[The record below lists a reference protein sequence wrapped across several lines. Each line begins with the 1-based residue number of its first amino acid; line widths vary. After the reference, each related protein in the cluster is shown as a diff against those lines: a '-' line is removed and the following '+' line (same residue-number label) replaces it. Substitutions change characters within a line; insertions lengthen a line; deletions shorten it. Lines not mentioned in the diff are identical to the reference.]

1 MKLENMDGNKKT
13 GKILFE
19 TGILIMI
26 ATLLSTVG
34 IWQGISQGWKVSLG
48 GDLFFRAFIQSQG
61 KYVITYLNQESLYI
75 AFLSVLFS
83 FLGNK
88 EELVLIINLILQL
101 AGILFFFLGSKKLFR
116 FVFPLAIAMISGI
129 LSGCFYPLYMDSS
142 MHMIWFLSGLLFW
155 ICAKIYCDL
164 SGMYLKYILIGIIL
178 GISCYVDMAGCF
190 LAVVFI
196 LLTLATKKLTLKD
209 KSLQLLCF
217 FLCLVNGYFVM
228 FYLWNNFLFDSVLFH
243 QWLTDKTKHFMVEE
257 GLNQYISLG
266 IVLAISVIFY
276 IIKRR
281 EKATENSVAEEL
293 VGMNVVTAVE
303 ESTETLLE
311 TKVDVVT
318 DVKEEVQKPSIE
330 MNKETPEIP
339 KPIKFI
345 ENPLPLPKK
354 HVKKEMNYAF
364 EPTSDQMHYDL
375 NNYRFDDDYDLK
387 E

>member
-116 FVFPLAIAMISGI
+116 FVFPLAVAMISGI
-129 LSGCFYPLYMDSS
+129 LSGCFYPIYMDSS
-142 MHMIWFLSGLLFW
+142 MHMIWFLSGFLFW

-190 LAVVFI
+190 LVVVFI

-243 QWLTDKTKHFMVEE
+243 QWLADKTRHFMVEE

-266 IVLAISVIFY
+266 IILGISVIFF

-281 EKATENSVAEEL
+281 EIATENSVAEEL
-293 VGMNVVTAVE
+293 VGKNVVTSVE
-303 ESTETLLE
+303 EPTETVLE
-311 TKVDVVT
+311 TKLDVVT

>member
-1 MKLENMDGNKKT
+1 M
-13 GKILFE
+13 LF
-19 TGILIMI
+19 
-26 ATLLSTVG
+26 S
-34 IWQGISQGWKVSLG
+34 K
-48 GDLFFRAFIQSQG
+48 AFIQNGGS
-61 KYVITYLNQESLYI
+61 YVITYLTQESIYLS
-75 AFLSVLFS
+75 FLSVLFS

-116 FVFPLAIAMISGI
+116 FVFPLAVAMISGI
-129 LSGCFYPLYMDSS
+129 LSGCFYPIYMDSS
-142 MHMIWFLSGLLFW
+142 MHMIWFLSGFLFW

-243 QWLTDKTKHFMVEE
+243 QWLADKTRHFMVEE

-266 IVLAISVIFY
+266 IILGISVIFF

-281 EKATENSVAEEL
+281 EIATENSVAEEL
-293 VGMNVVTAVE
+293 VGKNVVTSVE
-303 ESTETLLE
+303 EPTETVLE
-311 TKVDVVT
+311 TKMDVVT

-354 HVKKEMNYAF
+354 HEKKVLDYAVELTDATAEF
-364 EPTSDQMHYDL
+364 DIEVAD
-375 NNYRFDDDYDLK
+375 DDDYDR
-387 E
+387 

>member
-88 EELVLIINLILQL
+88 EDLVLIINLILQL

-116 FVFPLAIAMISGI
+116 FVFPLAVAMISGI
-129 LSGCFYPLYMDSS
+129 LSGCFYPIYMDSS
-142 MHMIWFLSGLLFW
+142 MHMIWFLSGFLFW

-243 QWLTDKTKHFMVEE
+243 QWLADKTKHFMVEE

-281 EKATENSVAEEL
+281 EIATENSVAEEL

-318 DVKEEVQKPSIE
+318 DVKEEVQKPCIE

>member
-1 MKLENMDGNKKT
+1 
-13 GKILFE
+13 
-19 TGILIMI
+19 
-26 ATLLSTVG
+26 
-34 IWQGISQGWKVSLG
+34 
-48 GDLFFRAFIQSQG
+48 
-61 KYVITYLNQESLYI
+61 
-75 AFLSVLFS
+75 
-83 FLGNK
+83 
-88 EELVLIINLILQL
+88 
-101 AGILFFFLGSKKLFR
+101 
-116 FVFPLAIAMISGI
+116 
-129 LSGCFYPLYMDSS
+129 
-142 MHMIWFLSGLLFW
+142 
-155 ICAKIYCDL
+155 
-164 SGMYLKYILIGIIL
+164 
-178 GISCYVDMAGCF
+178 MAGCF

-196 LLTLATKKLTLKD
+196 LLTLATKKITLKD
-209 KSLQLLCF
+209 KSLQILCF

-228 FYLWNNFLFDSVLFH
+228 FYLWNNFLFDLVLFH
-243 QWLTDKTKHFMVEE
+243 QWLADKTKHFMVEE

-281 EKATENSVAEEL
+281 EIATENSVAEEL
-293 VGMNVVTAVE
+293 VDMNVVTAVE
-303 ESTETLLE
+303 ESTETVLK

>member
-116 FVFPLAIAMISGI
+116 FVFPLAVAMISGI
-129 LSGCFYPLYMDSS
+129 LSGCFYPIYMDSS
-142 MHMIWFLSGLLFW
+142 MHMIWFLSGFLFW

-228 FYLWNNFLFDSVLFH
+228 FYLWNNFLFDLVLFH
-243 QWLTDKTKHFMVEE
+243 QWLADKTKHFMVEE

-266 IVLAISVIFY
+266 IILAISVIFY

-281 EKATENSVAEEL
+281 EIATENSVAEEL

>member
-116 FVFPLAIAMISGI
+116 FVFPLAVAMISGI
-129 LSGCFYPLYMDSS
+129 LSGCFYPIYMDSS
-142 MHMIWFLSGLLFW
+142 MHMIWFLSGFLFW

-228 FYLWNNFLFDSVLFH
+228 FYLWNNFLFDLVLFH
-243 QWLTDKTKHFMVEE
+243 QWLADKTKHFMVEE

-281 EKATENSVAEEL
+281 EIATENSVAEEL

>member
-26 ATLLSTVG
+26 ATLLSIVG

-116 FVFPLAIAMISGI
+116 FVFPLAVATISGI
-129 LSGCFYPLYMDSS
+129 LSGCFYPIYMDSS
-142 MHMIWFLSGLLFW
+142 MHMIWFLSGFLFW
-155 ICAKIYCDL
+155 ICAKVYCDL

-178 GISCYVDMAGCF
+178 GISCYADIAGCF

-196 LLTLATKKLTLKD
+196 LLTLATKKLTFKD

-228 FYLWNNFLFDSVLFH
+228 FYLWNNFLFDLVLFH
-243 QWLTDKTKHFMVEE
+243 QWLAD
-257 GLNQYISLG
+257 
-266 IVLAISVIFY
+266 
-276 IIKRR
+276 
-281 EKATENSVAEEL
+281 
-293 VGMNVVTAVE
+293 
-303 ESTETLLE
+303 
-311 TKVDVVT
+311 
-318 DVKEEVQKPSIE
+318 
-330 MNKETPEIP
+330 
-339 KPIKFI
+339 
-345 ENPLPLPKK
+345 
-354 HVKKEMNYAF
+354 
-364 EPTSDQMHYDL
+364 
-375 NNYRFDDDYDLK
+375 
-387 E
+387 

>member
-116 FVFPLAIAMISGI
+116 FVFPLAVTIISGI
-129 LSGCFYPLYMDSS
+129 LSGCFYPIYMDSS
-142 MHMIWFLSGLLFW
+142 MHMIWFLSGFLFW

-209 KSLQLLCF
+209 KSLQFLCF

-228 FYLWNNFLFDSVLFH
+228 FYLWNNFLFDLVLFH
-243 QWLTDKTKHFMVEE
+243 QWLADKTKHFVVEE

-281 EKATENSVAEEL
+281 EIATENSVTEEL

-318 DVKEEVQKPSIE
+318 DVKEEVQKPCIE

>member
-1 MKLENMDGNKKT
+1 M
-13 GKILFE
+13 
-19 TGILIMI
+19 
-26 ATLLSTVG
+26 
-34 IWQGISQGWKVSLG
+34 
-48 GDLFFRAFIQSQG
+48 
-61 KYVITYLNQESLYI
+61 
-75 AFLSVLFS
+75 
-83 FLGNK
+83 
-88 EELVLIINLILQL
+88 
-101 AGILFFFLGSKKLFR
+101 
-116 FVFPLAIAMISGI
+116 
-129 LSGCFYPLYMDSS
+129 
-142 MHMIWFLSGLLFW
+142 
-155 ICAKIYCDL
+155 
-164 SGMYLKYILIGIIL
+164 
-178 GISCYVDMAGCF
+178 
-190 LAVVFI
+190 VV
-196 LLTLATKKLTLKD
+196 
-209 KSLQLLCF
+209 
-217 FLCLVNGYFVM
+217 
-228 FYLWNNFLFDSVLFH
+228 
-243 QWLTDKTKHFMVEE
+243 E

-281 EKATENSVAEEL
+281 EIATENSIAEEL

-318 DVKEEVQKPSIE
+318 DVKEELQKPCIE

>member
-318 DVKEEVQKPSIE
+318 DVKEEVQKPCIE

>member
-61 KYVITYLNQESLYI
+61 KYIITYLNQESLYI

-116 FVFPLAIAMISGI
+116 FVFPLAVAMISGI
-129 LSGCFYPLYMDSS
+129 LSGCFYPIYMDSS
-142 MHMIWFLSGLLFW
+142 MHMIWFLSGFLFW

-190 LAVVFI
+190 LVVVFI

-228 FYLWNNFLFDSVLFH
+228 FYLWNNFLFDSILFH
-243 QWLTDKTKHFMVEE
+243 QWLADKTRHFMVEE

-266 IVLAISVIFY
+266 IILGISVIFY

-281 EKATENSVAEEL
+281 EIATENSVAEEL
-293 VGMNVVTAVE
+293 VGKNVVTSVE
-303 ESTETLLE
+303 EPTETVLE
-311 TKVDVVT
+311 TKMDVVT

>member
-61 KYVITYLNQESLYI
+61 KYIITYLNQESLYI

-116 FVFPLAIAMISGI
+116 FVFPLAVAMISGI
-129 LSGCFYPLYMDSS
+129 LSGCFYPIYMDSS
-142 MHMIWFLSGLLFW
+142 MHMIWFLSGFLFW

-190 LAVVFI
+190 LVVVFI

-243 QWLTDKTKHFMVEE
+243 QWLADKTRHFMVEE

-266 IVLAISVIFY
+266 IILGISVIFF

-281 EKATENSVAEEL
+281 EIATENSVAEEL
-293 VGMNVVTAVE
+293 VGKNVVTSVE
-303 ESTETLLE
+303 EPTETVLE
-311 TKVDVVT
+311 TKLDVVT